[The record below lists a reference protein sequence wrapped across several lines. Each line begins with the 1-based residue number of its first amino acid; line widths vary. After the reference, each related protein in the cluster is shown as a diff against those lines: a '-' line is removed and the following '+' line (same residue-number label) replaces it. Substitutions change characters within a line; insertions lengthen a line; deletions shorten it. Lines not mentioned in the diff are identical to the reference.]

1 MRYLI
6 LHGHFYQPP
15 RENPFLGEIQKEA
28 SAAPAHDWNERITNE
43 CYSPNAY
50 SRILDGYGRITDM
63 SNNYEYISFNFG
75 PTLIDYI
82 AKTRED
88 LIKRILEADKK
99 SIARLGY
106 GNAIA
111 QVYNHIILPLAKKE
125 DMRVQIK
132 WGLYN
137 FEKYFGRK
145 SSGMWLSETAINLD
159 VVDALYDCGV
169 KFTILSP
176 YQAHYVKNI
185 TTVDVSGAKI
195 DTSKPYWLY
204 GHNGKRVAVFF
215 YDHYISQSIA
225 FEHLLTSSD
234 KLAERIRNAYGE
246 KRLVNIA
253 TDGETYGHHEPFAD
267 MCLARYFK
275 ENVYYDNITPTNYEH
290 YLSMYPPME
299 EVILHEGTGRRGTSW
314 SCSHGVERWRSN
326 CGCGGWEGLDLSWRG
341 PLRDAFDILRKMQ
354 DKLFAEFLDFTDDTR
369 NSLREEYVRAIYND
383 LDAKDLYEICSKYIS
398 FKEFVFLMESY
409 KYSLFSY
416 TSCGWFFEDVSRLEP
431 IKNMQYAEQS
441 FHYARLLV
449 KDKNVS
455 FVDEAHKE
463 FLKTL
468 EKSISN
474 KPEHHNARYFYEKEA
489 KVDVF
494 TKLYVINYFIFNL
507 AASEY
512 RDININIFKHEIKST
527 KIEKNYVEGI
537 LIDNIAADIYFKVHM
552 IKENHEF
559 KNQIQIS
566 EVYDN
571 LDKATIYTMYLKD
584 LTSDIRDKLA
594 DSLFEDDIKKLDTL
608 MHQIYPEYRKLFT
621 YFNLNSI
628 TPDYDYRRIMGAMAS
643 PILREKITERGRD
656 AYDEVSEDLKD
667 ARNAG
672 IFISNSGIS
681 SLIGDNIKTA
691 LNELYNTGNPFITHD
706 LLRDIK
712 FLSNN
717 DMPIDRNTFENIF
730 YKILLKYKSGD
741 IKFDRDEDKKSFK
754 ELGYWLNFNM
764 DNI

>member
-88 LIKRILEADKK
+88 LLKRILEADKK

-571 LDKATIYTMYLKD
+571 LDKSTIYTMYLKD

-741 IKFDRDEDKKSFK
+741 IKFDRDEEKKSFK

>member
-88 LIKRILEADKK
+88 LLKRILEADKK

-571 LDKATIYTMYLKD
+571 LDKSTIYTMYLKD

-730 YKILLKYKSGD
+730 YKILQKYKSGD
-741 IKFDRDEDKKSFK
+741 IKFEREEEKKSFK

>member
-88 LIKRILEADKK
+88 LLKRILEADKK

-741 IKFDRDEDKKSFK
+741 IKFDRDEEKKSFK

>member
-50 SRILDGYGRITDM
+50 SRILDGYGRINDM
-63 SNNYEYISFNFG
+63 SNNYEYMSFNFG
-75 PTLIDYI
+75 PTLLDYI
-82 AKTRED
+82 AKTRKD
-88 LIKRILEADKK
+88 LLDRILEADKK
-99 SIARLGY
+99 SIERIGY

-145 SSGMWLSETAINLD
+145 SSGIWLSETAINLD

-185 TTVDVSGAKI
+185 TTIDVSGAKI

-215 YDHYISQSIA
+215 YDAYVSQAIA

-234 KLAERIRNAYGE
+234 KLAEKIRNAYGE
-246 KRLVNIA
+246 RKLVNIA
-253 TDGETYGHHEPFAD
+253 TDGESYGHHEPFAD

-275 ENVYYDNITPTNYEH
+275 ENVHYDNIIPTNYEH
-290 YLSMYPPME
+290 YLNIHPPTE
-299 EVILHEGTGRRGTSW
+299 EVILHEGTGGRGTSW

-326 CGCGGWEGLDLSWRG
+326 CGCGGWDGCDLSWRG
-341 PLRDAFDILRKMQ
+341 PLREAFDILRKMQ
-354 DKLFAEFLDFTDDTR
+354 DKLFKTFLDFTDETR

-383 LDAKDLYEICSKYIS
+383 LDARDLYAICSKYIS

-409 KYSLFSY
+409 KYSLFTY

-449 KDKNVS
+449 KDKNLD
-455 FVDEAHKE
+455 FVDEAQKE

-468 EKSISN
+468 EKAISN
-474 KPEHHNARYFYEKEA
+474 KPEHHNAKYFYEKEA

-494 TKLYVINYFIFNL
+494 AKLYVINYFIFNL
-507 AASEY
+507 IASEY
-512 RDININIFKHEIKST
+512 RDVNINIFKHEIKST
-527 KIEKNYVEGI
+527 KIEKNIIEGI
-537 LIDNIAADIYFKVHM
+537 LIDNIAADIYFRVNTSS
-552 IKENHEF
+552 ENHEF

-566 EVYDN
+566 ENYDL
-571 LDKATIYTMYLKD
+571 LDKCTVYTMYLKD
-584 LTSDIRDKLA
+584 LNSDIRDKLA
-594 DSLFEDDIKKLDTL
+594 DSLFESDIKKLDHL
-608 MHQIYPEYRKLFT
+608 MHEIYPEYRKLFT

-643 PILREKITERGRD
+643 PILREKIINRGRD
-656 AYDEVSEDLKD
+656 AYDEVSGDLKD
-667 ARNAG
+667 ARSAG

-681 SLIGDNIKTA
+681 SLIGDNIKNA
-691 LNELYNTGNPFITHD
+691 LNTLYETGNTETIYD
-706 LLRDIK
+706 ALKDIK

-730 YKILLKYKSGD
+730 YKIILKYKNTD
-741 IKFDRDEDKKSFK
+741 IKFNDEEKASFK

>member
-1 MRYLI
+1 
-6 LHGHFYQPP
+6 
-15 RENPFLGEIQKEA
+15 
-28 SAAPAHDWNERITNE
+28 
-43 CYSPNAY
+43 
-50 SRILDGYGRITDM
+50 M
-63 SNNYEYISFNFG
+63 SG
-75 PTLIDYI
+75 
-82 AKTRED
+82 
-88 LIKRILEADKK
+88 
-99 SIARLGY
+99 G
-106 GNAIA
+106 
-111 QVYNHIILPLAKKE
+111 
-125 DMRVQIK
+125 
-132 WGLYN
+132 
-137 FEKYFGRK
+137 
-145 SSGMWLSETAINLD
+145 
-159 VVDALYDCGV
+159 
-169 KFTILSP
+169 
-176 YQAHYVKNI
+176 
-185 TTVDVSGAKI
+185 KI

-204 GHNGKRVAVFF
+204 GHNGKRIIVFF
-215 YDHYISQSIA
+215 YDPYISQAIA

-246 KRLVNIA
+246 RRLVNIA
-253 TDGETYGHHEPFAD
+253 TDGESYGHHEPFAD

-275 ENVYYDNITPTNYEH
+275 ENVHYDNITPTNYEH
-290 YLSMYPPME
+290 YLNMYPPTE
-299 EVILHEGTGRRGTSW
+299 EVILHSGTGGRGTSW

-326 CGCGGWEGLDLSWRG
+326 CGCGGWDGCDLSWRG
-341 PLRDAFDILRKMQ
+341 PLREAFDILRKMQ
-354 DKLFAEFLDFTDDTR
+354 DKLFKTFLDFTDETR

-383 LDAKDLYEICSKYIS
+383 LDARDLYEICSKYIS

-409 KYSLFSY
+409 KYSLFAY

-449 KDKNVS
+449 KDKNAD
-455 FVDEAHKE
+455 FVDEAQKE

-494 TKLYVINYFIFNL
+494 AKLYVINYFIFNL
-507 AASEY
+507 IASEY
-512 RDININIFKHEIKST
+512 RDVNINIFKHEIKST
-527 KIEKNYVEGI
+527 KIEKNIIEGI
-537 LIDNIAADIYFKVHM
+537 LIDNIAADIYFRVNTSS
-552 IKENHEF
+552 ENHEF

-566 EVYDN
+566 ENYDE
-571 LDKATIYTMYLKD
+571 LDKCNVYTMYLKD
-584 LTSDIRDKLA
+584 LNSDIRDKLA
-594 DSLFEDDIKKLDTL
+594 DSLFGTDIKKLDHL
-608 MHQIYPEYRKLFT
+608 MHEIYPEYRKLFT

-643 PILREKITERGRD
+643 PILREKIIDRGRD

-681 SLIGDNIKTA
+681 SLIGDNIKNA
-691 LNELYNTGNPFITHD
+691 LNTLYETGNTETIYD
-706 LLRDIK
+706 VLKDVK

-730 YKILLKYKSGD
+730 YKIILKYKNTD
-741 IKFDRDEDKKSFK
+741 IQFNDNEKASFK

>member
-28 SAAPAHDWNERITNE
+28 SAAPSHDWNERITNE

-50 SRILDGYGRITDM
+50 SRILDGYGRIVDM

-75 PTLIDYI
+75 PTLLDYI

-88 LIKRILEADKK
+88 LLERIIEADKK
-99 SIARLGY
+99 SIQRLGY

-145 SSGMWLSETAINLD
+145 SSGIWLSETAINLD

-185 TTVDVSGAKI
+185 QTLDVSGGKI

-204 GHNGKRVAVFF
+204 GHNGKKIIVFF
-215 YDHYISQSIA
+215 YDPYISNDIA
-225 FEHLLTSSD
+225 FQHLLTSSD

-246 KRLVNIA
+246 RRLVNIA
-253 TDGETYGHHEPFAD
+253 TDGESYGHHEPFAD

-275 ENVYYDNITPTNYEH
+275 ENVVYDGITPINYEY
-290 YLSMYPPME
+290 YLNMFPPAE
-299 EVILHEGTGRRGTSW
+299 EVILHEGTGGRGTSW

-326 CGCGGWEGLDLSWRG
+326 CGCGGWDGCDLSWRG

-354 DKLFAEFLDFTDDTR
+354 DKLFKTFLDFTDETK

-383 LDAKDLYEICSKYIS
+383 VDAKDLYEICRKYIS
-398 FKEFVFLMESY
+398 FKEFIFLMESY

-441 FHYARLLV
+441 FHYARMLI
-449 KDKNVS
+449 KDKNVT

-463 FLKTL
+463 FLEAL

-474 KPEHHNARYFYEKEA
+474 KPEHHTAKYFYEKEA
-489 KVDVF
+489 KVDSF
-494 TKLYVINYFIFNL
+494 TKIYVINHFIFNL
-507 AASEY
+507 IASEY
-512 RDININIFKHEIKST
+512 REVNINIFKHEIKST
-527 KIEKNYVEGI
+527 KIENNYVEGI
-537 LIDNIAADIYFKVHM
+537 LIDNIAADIYFKVN
-552 IKENHEF
+552 ILQENHEF

-566 EVYDN
+566 EVYEN
-571 LDKATIYTMYLKD
+571 LDKSTVYTMYLKD
-584 LTSDIRDKLA
+584 LSSDIRDKLA
-594 DSLFEDDIKKLDTL
+594 DRLFKDDIKNLDNL

-621 YFNLNSI
+621 YFNLNNI

-643 PILREKITERGRD
+643 PILREKIINNGRD
-656 AYDEVSEDLKD
+656 AYDEVSENLKD

-681 SLIGDNIKTA
+681 SLIGDNIKNA
-691 LNELYNTGNPFITHD
+691 LNDLYETGNAKIIYD

-730 YKILLKYKSGD
+730 YKILLKYKSGNLNFNEEE
-741 IKFDRDEDKKSFK
+741 KNLFK

>member
-6 LHGHFYQPP
+6 VHGHFYQPP
-15 RENPFLGEIQKEA
+15 RENPFLGEIHKEA
-28 SAAPAHDWNERITNE
+28 SAAPSHDWNERITNE

-75 PTLIDYI
+75 PTLLDYI

-88 LIKRILEADKK
+88 LLERILEADKK
-99 SIARLGY
+99 SIKRLGY

-137 FEKYFGRK
+137 FEKYFKRK
-145 SSGMWLSETAINLD
+145 SSGIWLSETAINLD
-159 VVDALYDCGV
+159 VVDALYDCGI

-185 TTVDVSGAKI
+185 QTLDVSGGKI

-204 GHNGKRVAVFF
+204 GHNGKKVIVFF
-215 YDHYISQSIA
+215 YDPYISQSIA

-234 KLAERIRNAYGE
+234 KFAERIRNAYGE
-246 KRLVNIA
+246 RKLVNIA
-253 TDGETYGHHEPFAD
+253 TDGESYGHHEPFAD

-275 ENVYYDNITPTNYEH
+275 ENIHYDNITPTNYEH
-290 YLSMYPPME
+290 YLNMYPPKE
-299 EVILHEGTGRRGTSW
+299 EVILYEGTGGRGTSW
-314 SCSHGVERWRSN
+314 SCSHGVERWRSS
-326 CGCGGWEGLDLSWRG
+326 CGCGGWEGCDLSWRT
-341 PLRDAFDILRKMQ
+341 PLREAFDILRKMQ
-354 DKLFAEFLDFTDDTR
+354 DKLFKTFLNFTNETR
-369 NSLREEYVRAIYND
+369 NSIREEYVRAMYNHV
-383 LDAKDLYEICSKYIS
+383 DAKDLYEICKKYIS
-398 FKEFVFLMESY
+398 FKEFIFLMESY
-409 KYSLFSY
+409 KYSLFTY

-431 IKNMQYAEQS
+431 VKNMQYAERS
-441 FHYARLLV
+441 FHYASLLI
-449 KDKNVS
+449 KDKNDDY
-455 FVDEAHKE
+455 VDKSRKE
-463 FLKTL
+463 FLETL
-468 EKSISN
+468 EKAVSN

-494 TKLYVINYFIFNL
+494 TKLYIINYFIFNL
-507 AASEY
+507 IASGSK
-512 RDININIFKHEIKST
+512 DANITLFKHEIKAT
-527 KIEKNYVEGI
+527 KIEKNYAEGI
-537 LIDNIAADIYFKVHM
+537 LIDNIDADMYFKVNM
-552 IKENHEF
+552 IIENHKF

-566 EVYDN
+566 EYYN
-571 LDKATIYTMYLKD
+571 KLDESTIYTMYLKD
-584 LTSDIRDKLA
+584 LNSDIRDKLA
-594 DSLFEDDIKKLDTL
+594 NRLFEEDIKNLDIL
-608 MHQIYPEYRKLFT
+608 MHKIYPEYRKLFT

-643 PILREKITERGRD
+643 PILREKIIEKGRD
-656 AYDEVSEDLKD
+656 AYDEVSENLHN
-667 ARNAG
+667 ARNAE

-681 SLIGDNIKTA
+681 SLIGDNIKSA
-691 LNELYNTGNPFITHD
+691 LNEFYQTDNAAIIYD
-706 LLRDIK
+706 LLKDIK

-730 YKILLKYKSGD
+730 YNILQKYRNGN
-741 IKFDRDEDKKSFK
+741 IIFDKDEEKNAFK

>member
-28 SAAPAHDWNERITNE
+28 SASPAHDWNERITNE

-50 SRILDGYGRITDM
+50 SRILDGYGRILDM

-75 PTLIDYI
+75 PTLLDYI
-82 AKTRED
+82 SRTRTD
-88 LIKRILEADKK
+88 LLGRIIEADKK
-99 SIARLGY
+99 SIERLGY

-145 SSGMWLSETAINLD
+145 SSGIWLSETAINLD
-159 VVDALYDCGV
+159 VVDALYDCRV

-185 TTVDVSGAKI
+185 TTEDVSGGKI

-215 YDHYISQSIA
+215 YDPYISQAIA

-246 KRLVNIA
+246 RRLVNIA
-253 TDGETYGHHEPFAD
+253 TDGESYGHHEPFAD

-299 EVILHEGTGRRGTSW
+299 EVILHHGEGGRGTSW

-326 CGCGGWEGLDLSWRG
+326 CGCGGWDGCDLSWRG
-341 PLRDAFDILRKMQ
+341 PLREAFDILRKMQ
-354 DKLFAEFLDFTDDTR
+354 DKLFKTFLDFTDETR
-369 NSLREEYVRAIYND
+369 NSLREEYVRAMYND

-409 KYSLFSY
+409 KYSLFAY

-449 KDKNVS
+449 KDKNVD
-455 FVDEAHKE
+455 FVNEAHKE
-463 FLKTL
+463 FLSAL
-468 EKSISN
+468 ERSISN
-474 KPEHHNARYFYEKEA
+474 KPEHHTARYFYEKEA

-507 AASEY
+507 ISSNY
-512 RDININIFKHEIKST
+512 KDSDINIFKHEIKST
-527 KIEKNYVEGI
+527 KIDQHYVEGI
-537 LIDNIAADIYFKVHM
+537 LIDNIDANIYFRVNMLH
-552 IKENHEF
+552 ENHEF

-566 EVYDN
+566 ESYET
-571 LDKATIYTMYLKD
+571 LDKSTSYTMYLKD

-594 DSLFEDDIKKLDTL
+594 DSLFEEDIKKLDML

-643 PILREKITERGRD
+643 PILREKITDRGRD
-656 AYDEVSEDLKD
+656 AYDEVSENLKD

-681 SLIGDNIKTA
+681 SLIGDNIKNA
-691 LNELYNTGNPFITHD
+691 LNDLYETGNAKIIYD

-730 YKILLKYKSGD
+730 YKILLKYRNGY
-741 IKFDRDEDKKSFK
+741 IKFNNDEEKQSFK
-754 ELGYWLNFNM
+754 ELGAWLNFNM

>member
-88 LIKRILEADKK
+88 LLKRILEADKK

-341 PLRDAFDILRKMQ
+341 PLRDAFYRLRKMH
-354 DKLFAEFLDFTDDTR
+354 DKLFAEFLDVTDDTR

-571 LDKATIYTMYLKD
+571 LDKSTIYTMYLKD

-730 YKILLKYKSGD
+730 YKILQKYKSGD
-741 IKFDRDEDKKSFK
+741 IKFDREEEKKSFK

>member
-88 LIKRILEADKK
+88 LLKRILEADKK

-185 TTVDVSGAKI
+185 TTTDVSGAKI

-215 YDHYISQSIA
+215 YDHYVSQAIA

-246 KRLVNIA
+246 RRLVNIA

-326 CGCGGWEGLDLSWRG
+326 CGCGGGEGIDLSWRG

-354 DKLFAEFLDFTDDTR
+354 DKLFSEFLDFTDDTR

-455 FVDEAHKE
+455 FVNEAHKE

-594 DSLFEDDIKKLDTL
+594 DSLFEEDIKKLDTL

-730 YKILLKYKSGD
+730 YKILQKYKNGD
-741 IKFDRDEDKKSFK
+741 IKFERDEEKKSFK

>member
-88 LIKRILEADKK
+88 LLKRILEADKK

-145 SSGMWLSETAINLD
+145 SSGMWLSETAIHLD

-571 LDKATIYTMYLKD
+571 LDKSTIYTMYLKD

-730 YKILLKYKSGD
+730 YKILQKYKSGD
-741 IKFDRDEDKKSFK
+741 IKFERDEEKKSFK

>member
-6 LHGHFYQPP
+6 VHGHFYQPP
-15 RENPFLGEIQKEA
+15 RENPFLGEIPKEA
-28 SAAPAHDWNERITNE
+28 SASPAHDWNERITNE

-50 SRILDGYGRITDM
+50 SRILDGYGRINDM
-63 SNNYEYISFNFG
+63 SNNYEYMSFNFG
-75 PTLIDYI
+75 PTLLDYI

-88 LIKRILEADKK
+88 LLKRILEADKK
-99 SIARLGY
+99 SIERLGY

-145 SSGMWLSETAINLD
+145 SSGIWLSETAINLD

-204 GHNGKRVAVFF
+204 GHNGKRVIVFF
-215 YDHYISQSIA
+215 YDPYISQSIA

-234 KLAERIRNAYGE
+234 KFAERIRNAYGE
-246 KRLVNIA
+246 RKLVNIA
-253 TDGETYGHHEPFAD
+253 TDGESYGHHEPFAD

-275 ENVYYDNITPTNYEH
+275 ENIHYDGITPTNYEH
-290 YLSMYPPME
+290 YLNIHPPTE
-299 EVILHEGTGRRGTSW
+299 EVILHEGTESRGTSW

-326 CGCGGWEGLDLSWRG
+326 CGCGGWDGCDLSWRE
-341 PLRDAFDILRKMQ
+341 PLRNAFDILRKMQ
-354 DKLFAEFLDFTDDTR
+354 DKLFSTFLSFTDETR

-383 LDAKDLYEICSKYIS
+383 LDAKDLYAICSKYIS
-398 FKEFVFLMESY
+398 FKEFIFLMESY

-431 IKNMQYAEQS
+431 VKNMQYAEQS

-449 KDKNVS
+449 KEKNVS
-455 FVDEAHKE
+455 FVEEAHKE
-463 FLKTL
+463 FLEML

-474 KPEHHNARYFYEKEA
+474 KPEHHSARYFYEKEA

-507 AASEY
+507 IATEH
-512 RDININIFKHEIKST
+512 RDININIFKHEIKAT
-527 KIEKNYVEGI
+527 KIEKNNVEGI
-537 LIDNIAADIYFKVHM
+537 LIDNIDADLYFKVQTFA
-552 IKENHEF
+552 ENHEF

-566 EVYDN
+566 ENYDQ
-571 LDKATIYTMYLKD
+571 LDKCKVYTMYLKD
-584 LTSDIRDKLA
+584 LNSDIRDKLG
-594 DSLFEDDIKKLDTL
+594 DSLFANDIKKLGNLTRE
-608 MHQIYPEYRKLFT
+608 IYPEYRKLFT

-643 PILREKITERGRD
+643 PILREKIIERGRN
-656 AYDEVSEDLKD
+656 AYSEVSENLKD

-691 LNELYNTGNPFITHD
+691 LYELYTTGNAAIIYD
-706 LLRDIK
+706 LLMDIK

-730 YKILLKYKSGD
+730 YEILLKYKNGN
-741 IKFDRDEDKKSFK
+741 IIFDNDEKKSFK

>member
-88 LIKRILEADKK
+88 LLKRILEADKK

-354 DKLFAEFLDFTDDTR
+354 DKLFAEFLDFTDETR

-455 FVDEAHKE
+455 FVDDAHKE

-730 YKILLKYKSGD
+730 YKILQKYKSGD
-741 IKFDRDEDKKSFK
+741 IKFDRDEEKKSFK

>member
-88 LIKRILEADKK
+88 LLKRILEADKK

-185 TTVDVSGAKI
+185 TTIDVSGAKI

-215 YDHYISQSIA
+215 YDHYVSQAIA

-246 KRLVNIA
+246 RRLVNIA

-290 YLSMYPPME
+290 YLSMYPPTE

-354 DKLFAEFLDFTDDTR
+354 DKLFAEFLDFTDETR

-449 KDKNVS
+449 KDKSVS
-455 FVDEAHKE
+455 FVNDAHKE

-594 DSLFEDDIKKLDTL
+594 DSLFEEDIKKLDTL

-656 AYDEVSEDLKD
+656 AYDEVSENLKD

-691 LNELYNTGNPFITHD
+691 LNELYNTGNPFITYD

-730 YKILLKYKSGD
+730 YKILQKYKNGD
-741 IKFDRDEDKKSFK
+741 IKFERDEEKKSFK

>member
-88 LIKRILEADKK
+88 LLKRILEADKK

-225 FEHLLTSSD
+225 FEHLLTSSY

-571 LDKATIYTMYLKD
+571 LDKSTIYTMYLKD

-730 YKILLKYKSGD
+730 YKILQKYKSGD
-741 IKFDRDEDKKSFK
+741 IKFDREEEKKSFK

>member
-15 RENPFLGEIQKEA
+15 RENPFLGEIQKEPSA
-28 SAAPAHDWNERITNE
+28 SPAHDWNERITNE

-50 SRILDGYGRITDM
+50 SRILDGYGRINEM
-63 SNNYEYISFNFG
+63 SNNYEYMSFNFG
-75 PTLIDYI
+75 PTLLDYI
-82 AKTRED
+82 AKTRKD
-88 LIKRILEADKK
+88 LLNRIIEADKK
-99 SIARLGY
+99 SIERLGY

-145 SSGMWLSETAINLD
+145 SSGIWLSETAINLD

-185 TTVDVSGAKI
+185 TTTDVSGGKI

-204 GHNGKRVAVFF
+204 GHNGKKVIVFF
-215 YDHYISQSIA
+215 YDPYISQAIA

-234 KLAERIRNAYGE
+234 KLAERIRNAFGDR
-246 KRLVNIA
+246 KLVNIA
-253 TDGETYGHHEPFAD
+253 TDGESYGHHEAFAD

-275 ENVYYDNITPTNYEH
+275 ENVHYDGITPTNYEH
-290 YLSMYPPME
+290 YLNIHPPME
-299 EVILHEGTGRRGTSW
+299 EVILHEGTGGRGTSW

-326 CGCGGWEGLDLSWRG
+326 CGCGGWDGCDLSWRG

-354 DKLFAEFLDFTDDTR
+354 DKLFSTFLEFTDETR
-369 NSLREEYVRAIYND
+369 NSIREEYVRAIYND

-398 FKEFVFLMESY
+398 FKEFIFLMESY
-409 KYSLFSY
+409 KYSLFAY

-431 IKNMQYAEQS
+431 VKNMQYAEQS
-441 FHYARLLV
+441 FHYARLLI
-449 KDKNVS
+449 KDKNLS
-455 FVDEAHKE
+455 FVDESHNE
-463 FLKTL
+463 FLEML
-468 EKSISN
+468 SKSISN
-474 KPEHHNARYFYEKEA
+474 KPEHHSAKYFYEKEA

-494 TKLYVINYFIFNL
+494 TKLYIINYFVFNL
-507 AASEY
+507 MASCY
-512 RDININIFKHEIKST
+512 KSTNINIFKHEVKSS
-527 KIEKNYVEGI
+527 KIENNSIEGV
-537 LIDNIAADIYFKVHM
+537 LIDNIDADIYFKV
-552 IKENHEF
+552 ITQNENHEL
-559 KNQIQIS
+559 KNQIQVS
-566 EVYDN
+566 EDPKKLN
-571 LDKATIYTMYLKD
+571 KSKIYTMYLKD
-584 LTSDIRDKLA
+584 LTPDIRDKFA
-594 DSLFEDDIKKLDTL
+594 DSLFKDDINKLDSL
-608 MHQIYPEYRKLFT
+608 MHQIYPEYRNLFT
-621 YFNLNSI
+621 YFNMNNI

-643 PILREKITERGRD
+643 PILREKIIERGRD
-656 AYDEVSEDLKD
+656 AYNEVSENLKD
-667 ARNAG
+667 ARNTG

-681 SLIGDNIKTA
+681 NLIGDNIKTA
-691 LNELYNTGNPFITHD
+691 LNSLYETGNALIIYD
-706 LLRDIK
+706 ILKDIK

-730 YKILLKYKSGD
+730 YQILQKYRNAN
-741 IKFDRDEDKKSFK
+741 IKFNDNEKESFK

>member
-88 LIKRILEADKK
+88 LLKRILEADKK

-341 PLRDAFDILRKMQ
+341 PLRDAFDMLRKMQ

>member
-88 LIKRILEADKK
+88 LLKRILEADKK

-185 TTVDVSGAKI
+185 TTIDVSGAKI

-215 YDHYISQSIA
+215 YDHYVSQAIA

-246 KRLVNIA
+246 RRLVNIA

-290 YLSMYPPME
+290 YLSMYPPTE

-326 CGCGGWEGLDLSWRG
+326 CGCGGLEGLDLSWRG

-354 DKLFAEFLDFTDDTR
+354 DKLFAEFLDFTDETR

-449 KDKNVS
+449 KDKSVS
-455 FVDEAHKE
+455 FVNDAHKE

-594 DSLFEDDIKKLDTL
+594 DSLFEEDIKKLDTL

-656 AYDEVSEDLKD
+656 AYDEVSENLKD

-691 LNELYNTGNPFITHD
+691 LNELYNTGNPFITYD

-730 YKILLKYKSGD
+730 YKILQKYKNGD
-741 IKFDRDEDKKSFK
+741 IKFERDEEKKSFK

>member
-88 LIKRILEADKK
+88 LLKRILEADKK

-185 TTVDVSGAKI
+185 TTTDVSGAKI

-246 KRLVNIA
+246 RRLVNIA

-299 EVILHEGTGRRGTSW
+299 EVILHEGTGKRGTSW

-383 LDAKDLYEICSKYIS
+383 IDAKDLYEICSKYIS

-455 FVDEAHKE
+455 FVDDAHKE

-494 TKLYVINYFIFNL
+494 TKLYIINYFIFNL

-537 LIDNIAADIYFKVHM
+537 LVDNIAADIYFKVHM

-594 DSLFEDDIKKLDTL
+594 DSLFEEDIKKLDTL

-656 AYDEVSEDLKD
+656 AYDEVSENLKD

-681 SLIGDNIKTA
+681 NLIGDNIKTA
-691 LNELYNTGNPFITHD
+691 LNELYNTGNPFITYD

-730 YKILLKYKSGD
+730 YKILQKYKSGD
-741 IKFDRDEDKKSFK
+741 IKFERDEEKTSFK

>member
-88 LIKRILEADKK
+88 LLKRILEADKK

-326 CGCGGWEGLDLSWRG
+326 CGCGGWEGLDLSRRG
-341 PLRDAFDILRKMQ
+341 PLRDPFAILRKIQ

-571 LDKATIYTMYLKD
+571 LDKSTIYTMYLKD

-741 IKFDRDEDKKSFK
+741 IKFDRDEEKKSFK

>member
-88 LIKRILEADKK
+88 LLKRILEADKK

-474 KPEHHNARYFYEKEA
+474 KSEHHNARYFYEKEA

-571 LDKATIYTMYLKD
+571 LDKSTIYTMYLKD

-730 YKILLKYKSGD
+730 YKILQKYKSGD
-741 IKFDRDEDKKSFK
+741 IKFEREEEKKSFK

>member
-50 SRILDGYGRITDM
+50 SRILDGYGRINDM
-63 SNNYEYISFNFG
+63 SNNYEYMSFNFG
-75 PTLIDYI
+75 PTLLDYI

-88 LIKRILEADKK
+88 LLKRILEADKR
-99 SIARLGY
+99 SIERLGY

-145 SSGMWLSETAINLD
+145 SSGIWLSETAINLD

-185 TTVDVSGAKI
+185 TTLDVSGGKI

-204 GHNGKRVAVFF
+204 GHNGKRIIVFF
-215 YDHYISQSIA
+215 YDPYISQAIA

-246 KRLVNIA
+246 RKLVNIA
-253 TDGETYGHHEPFAD
+253 TDGESYGHHEPFAD

-275 ENVYYDNITPTNYEH
+275 ENVHYDNITPTNYEH
-290 YLSMYPPME
+290 YLNIHPPTE
-299 EVILHEGTGRRGTSW
+299 EVILHSGTGGRGTSW

-326 CGCGGWEGLDLSWRG
+326 CGCGGWDGCDLSWRG

-354 DKLFAEFLDFTDDTR
+354 DKLFKTFLDFTDETR

-383 LDAKDLYEICSKYIS
+383 LDARDLYEICSKYIS

-449 KDKNVS
+449 KDKNVD
-455 FVDEAHKE
+455 FVDEAQKE
-463 FLKTL
+463 FLKML

-474 KPEHHNARYFYEKEA
+474 KPEHHSAKYFYEKEA

-494 TKLYVINYFIFNL
+494 AKLYVINYFIFNL
-507 AASEY
+507 IASEY
-512 RDININIFKHEIKST
+512 RDVHINIFKHEIKST
-527 KIEKNYVEGI
+527 KIEKNIIEGV
-537 LIDNIAADIYFKVHM
+537 LIDNIAADIYFRVNTSN
-552 IKENHEF
+552 ENHEF

-566 EVYDN
+566 ENYDE
-571 LDKATIYTMYLKD
+571 LDKCSVYTMYLKD
-584 LTSDIRDKLA
+584 LNSDIRDKLA
-594 DSLFEDDIKKLDTL
+594 DSLFENDIKKLDHL
-608 MHQIYPEYRKLFT
+608 MHEIYPEYRKLFT
-621 YFNLNSI
+621 YFNLNSV

-643 PILREKITERGRD
+643 PILREKIIERGRD
-656 AYDEVSEDLKD
+656 AYDEVSGDLKD
-667 ARNAG
+667 ARSAG

-681 SLIGDNIKTA
+681 SLIGDNIKNA
-691 LNELYNTGNPFITHD
+691 LNTLYKTGNTETIYD
-706 LLRDIK
+706 ALKDIK

-730 YKILLKYKSGD
+730 YKIILKYKNTD
-741 IKFDRDEDKKSFK
+741 IKFNDEEKASFK

>member
-50 SRILDGYGRITDM
+50 SRILDGYGRINDM
-63 SNNYEYISFNFG
+63 SNNYEYMSFNFG
-75 PTLIDYI
+75 PTLLDYI
-82 AKTRED
+82 ARTRED
-88 LIKRILEADKK
+88 LLKRIIEADKK
-99 SIARLGY
+99 SIERVGY

-145 SSGMWLSETAINLD
+145 SSGIWLSETAINLD

-185 TTVDVSGAKI
+185 TTIDVSGAKI

-215 YDHYISQSIA
+215 YDAYVSQAIA

-246 KRLVNIA
+246 RKLVNIA
-253 TDGETYGHHEPFAD
+253 TDGESYGHHEPFAD

-275 ENVYYDNITPTNYEH
+275 ENVHYDNITPTNYEH
-290 YLSMYPPME
+290 YLNIHPPTE
-299 EVILHEGTGRRGTSW
+299 EVILHNGTGGRGTSW

-326 CGCGGWEGLDLSWRG
+326 CGCGGWDGCDLSWRG
-341 PLRDAFDILRKMQ
+341 PLREAFDILRKMQ
-354 DKLFAEFLDFTDDTR
+354 DKLFKTFLDFTDETR

-383 LDAKDLYEICSKYIS
+383 LDARDLYEICSKYIS

-449 KDKNVS
+449 KDKNVD
-455 FVDEAHKE
+455 FVDKAQEE

-474 KPEHHNARYFYEKEA
+474 KPEHHSARYFYEKEA

-494 TKLYVINYFIFNL
+494 AKLYVINYFIFNL
-507 AASEY
+507 IASEY
-512 RDININIFKHEIKST
+512 RDVNINIFKHEIKST
-527 KIEKNYVEGI
+527 KIEKNIIEGI
-537 LIDNIAADIYFKVHM
+537 LIDNIAADIYFRVNTSS
-552 IKENHEF
+552 ENHEF

-566 EVYDN
+566 ENYDE
-571 LDKATIYTMYLKD
+571 LDKCTVYTMYLKD
-584 LTSDIRDKLA
+584 LNSDIRDKLA
-594 DSLFEDDIKKLDTL
+594 DSLFGTDIKKLDHL
-608 MHQIYPEYRKLFT
+608 MHEIYPEYRKLFT

-643 PILREKITERGRD
+643 PILREKISERGRD
-656 AYDEVSEDLKD
+656 AYDEVSENLKD

-681 SLIGDNIKTA
+681 SLIGDNIKNA
-691 LNELYNTGNPFITHD
+691 LNTLYETGNTETIYD
-706 LLRDIK
+706 VLKDVK

-730 YKILLKYKSGD
+730 YKIILKYKNAD
-741 IKFDRDEDKKSFK
+741 IKFNDNEKASFK

>member
-88 LIKRILEADKK
+88 LLKRILEADKK

-730 YKILLKYKSGD
+730 YKILQKYKSGD
-741 IKFDRDEDKKSFK
+741 IKFERDEEKKSFK

>member
-1 MRYLI
+1 
-6 LHGHFYQPP
+6 
-15 RENPFLGEIQKEA
+15 
-28 SAAPAHDWNERITNE
+28 
-43 CYSPNAY
+43 
-50 SRILDGYGRITDM
+50 
-63 SNNYEYISFNFG
+63 
-75 PTLIDYI
+75 
-82 AKTRED
+82 
-88 LIKRILEADKK
+88 
-99 SIARLGY
+99 
-106 GNAIA
+106 
-111 QVYNHIILPLAKKE
+111 
-125 DMRVQIK
+125 
-132 WGLYN
+132 
-137 FEKYFGRK
+137 
-145 SSGMWLSETAINLD
+145 
-159 VVDALYDCGV
+159 
-169 KFTILSP
+169 
-176 YQAHYVKNI
+176 
-185 TTVDVSGAKI
+185 
-195 DTSKPYWLY
+195 
-204 GHNGKRVAVFF
+204 
-215 YDHYISQSIA
+215 
-225 FEHLLTSSD
+225 
-234 KLAERIRNAYGE
+234 
-246 KRLVNIA
+246 
-253 TDGETYGHHEPFAD
+253 

-730 YKILLKYKSGD
+730 YKILQKYKSGD
-741 IKFDRDEDKKSFK
+741 IKFERDEEKKSFK

>member
-88 LIKRILEADKK
+88 LLKRILEADKK

-354 DKLFAEFLDFTDDTR
+354 DKLFAEFLDFTDETR

-449 KDKNVS
+449 KDKSVS
-455 FVDEAHKE
+455 FVNDAHKE

-594 DSLFEDDIKKLDTL
+594 DSLFEEDIKKLDTL

-656 AYDEVSEDLKD
+656 AYDEVSENLKD

-691 LNELYNTGNPFITHD
+691 LNELYNTGNPFITYD

-730 YKILLKYKSGD
+730 YKILQKYKSGD
-741 IKFDRDEDKKSFK
+741 IKFERDEEKKSFK